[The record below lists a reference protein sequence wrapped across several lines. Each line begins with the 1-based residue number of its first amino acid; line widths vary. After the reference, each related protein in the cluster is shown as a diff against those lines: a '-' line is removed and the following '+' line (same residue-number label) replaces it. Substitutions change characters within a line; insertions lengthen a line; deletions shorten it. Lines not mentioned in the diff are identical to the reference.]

1 MAGNDEREVTKESDE
16 STPTELSESSE
27 SVDEAARS
35 DADATQSEA
44 KAAQSGEET
53 MVDRQ
58 AAIDSA
64 AESFIEV
71 EEELSHLTK
80 EMQVRGRAID
90 VEQVPASEV
99 PDDYPIDVTT
109 EDALALYVVLEGTN
123 EQTVVTYFE
132 WPQPGASERLGILLD
147 LLDVPMDR
155 FADLHGESIL
165 LEVEDG
171 YYVPVL
177 PEQRRRGSEKAI
189 YGVFAGLS
197 VNLALALTMIF
208 GVDWLVAS
216 GGFALVWLFANLLL
230 LPVATYLDAWNLR
243 TTTNWQG
250 GPLFWATL
258 ALIPGLNVM
267 TVAAYIVIRKTA
279 EPLA

>member
-1 MAGNDEREVTKESDE
+1 MADNEAEATAER
-16 STPTELSESSE
+16 
-27 SVDEAARS
+27 DEAVAAS
-35 DADATQSEA
+35 AEDEAVQEDGDTHDDEQPADA
-44 KAAQSGEET
+44 EE
-53 MVDRQ
+53 Q
-58 AAIDSA
+58 ARIDSA
-64 AESFIEV
+64 AGSFIEI

-99 PDDYPIDVTT
+99 PDDYPVDVTT

-132 WPQPGASERLGILLD
+132 WPQPGASDRLAILLD

-155 FADLHGESIL
+155 FADLHGQSVL

-177 PEQRRRGSEKAI
+177 PERRPRGSGKAI
-189 YGVFAGLS
+189 YGVYAGLG
-197 VNLALALTMIF
+197 VNLTLALTMIF
-208 GVDWLVAS
+208 GIQLLVGS
-216 GGFALVWLFANLLL
+216 TGFALVWLFANLLL
-230 LPVATYLDAWNLR
+230 LPVATYFDAWNLR

-267 TVAAYIVIRKTA
+267 TVAAYIVIRKSA
-279 EPLA
+279 EPLV